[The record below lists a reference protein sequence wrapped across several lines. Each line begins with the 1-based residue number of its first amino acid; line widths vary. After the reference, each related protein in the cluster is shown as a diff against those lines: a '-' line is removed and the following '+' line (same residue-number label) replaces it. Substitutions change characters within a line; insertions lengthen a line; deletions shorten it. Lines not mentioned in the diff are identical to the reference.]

1 VTLVQLYPDHDDL
14 LAALYRTGELEEDLD
29 QIYLDCIRSKAK
41 NASNWV
47 ERYADENQRI
57 KLLEVLDSEKLG
69 ELSPEQRTYLAR
81 LAQVLETTPWEGEA
95 IQDMVFNL
103 SKEVGLKA
111 RDAFGAIYVSMLG
124 QVRGPRAG
132 FFLASLDRDWV
143 LTRLEKAGA

>member
-1 VTLVQLYPDHDDL
+1 M
-14 LAALYRTGELEEDLD
+14 
-29 QIYLDCIRSKAK
+29 

-47 ERYADENQRI
+47 EGYADENQRI
-57 KLLEVLDSEKLG
+57 KLLEVLDSETLG

-81 LAQVLETTPWEGEA
+81 LAQALRTTPWEGEA

-124 QVRGPRAG
+124 QGRGPRAG